1 MASKF
6 ETKNMKQK
14 QNAPK
19 LTALCIGCKFA
30 TIQSGT
36 EFICN
41 RPGMSATEVAAAVID
56 TFFGERCKEYEP
68 TKNK

>member
-1 MASKF
+1 
-6 ETKNMKQK
+6 MKQK

-19 LTALCIGCKFA
+19 LAALCMGCKFA

-56 TFFGERCKEYEP
+56 TFFGDEAECF
-68 TKNK
+68 TNKC

>member
-1 MASKF
+1 
-6 ETKNMKQK
+6 MKQK
-14 QNAPK
+14 HNTK
-19 LTALCIGCKFA
+19 LAALCMGCKFA
-30 TIQSGT
+30 TIQSGA

-41 RPGMSATEVAAAVID
+41 RPGMSATEVAATVID